1 MVTGIWVAL
10 LVLIMGF
17 FCGLGERSSERI
29 YIIVILSAATIL
41 SLTLCV
47 TTAPRS
53 TVDELKDLQKYCIAI
68 GVATMTPEV
77 TVSKFSLLPPI
88 RVPVLGEDYSIA
100 TGVVVFTP
108 EFKGV
113 INDKQD

>member
-1 MVTGIWVAL
+1 MVTGIWIAL

-17 FCGLGERSSERI
+17 FCGLGDTSSTSI

-47 TTAPRS
+47 TTQPKS
-53 TVDELKDLQKYCIAI
+53 TADELKDLQKYCIAI

-77 TVSKFSLLPPI
+77 TVSRFSLLPPM
-88 RVPVLGEDYSIA
+88 RMPVLGKDYFVA
-100 TGVVVFTP
+100 TGVIHLTP
-108 EFKGV
+108 EIKGEAD
-113 INDKQD
+113 DK